1 MIILG
6 NFASAQTVNVKEQSQ
21 AFMDLGAKEA
31 GLKKEGDPK
40 SLGIFIA
47 EITKIFM
54 VAFGLVLVV
63 MIFIGGWM
71 MITAGGE
78 EEKVA
83 SASKVI
89 QGAIWGLL
97 VALSGYAIASFVVN
111 NALKVSGYG
120 VSVLESNKEV

>member
-1 MIILG
+1 MIFLG
-6 NFASAQTVNVKEQSQ
+6 NFAQAQTVDVRKQSQ
-21 AFMDLGAKEA
+21 TFMDLGAEEA
-31 GLKKEGDPK
+31 GLKEKGPPK

-47 EITKIFM
+47 EITKMFM
-54 VAFGLVLVV
+54 VAFGIVLVL
-63 MIFIGGWM
+63 MIFIGGYM

-83 SASKVI
+83 SAGKVI

-97 VALSGYAIASFVVN
+97 VALSGYAIASFVIN

-120 VSVLESNKEV
+120 TS